1 MAVAGGPNDTAA
13 PGLTRLLS
21 ELYLWSRWACR
32 ERPCGRSDVWAEVG
46 TVHRREAGPFVG
58 RSRVRMSLT
67 RGSTSCCV
75 ALPPPP
81 PGCGQQ
87 GPRSGSW
94 SASSA
99 CGQCLLRASAS
110 PSVTWVLLSV
120 ELCWGSRPALSTEF

>member
-1 MAVAGGPNDTAA
+1 MAA

-75 ALPPPP
+75 ALPPPRRGAVSRGP
-81 PGCGQQ
+81 APAPGQPAQ
-87 GPRSGSW
+87 P
-94 SASSA
+94 AASA
-99 CGQCLLRASAS
+99 CSE
-110 PSVTWVLLSV
+110 P
-120 ELCWGSRPALSTEF
+120 RPPRL